1 MTKTLTFN
9 QALEASQGC
18 GQRHLLLGNGFSIS
32 RFPLFKYKSL
42 LKQSRFPG
50 DSKLPCVF
58 QSQDTTDFELVM
70 RRLDET
76 RDLLSVYLP
85 SQSDSISETN
95 DREKEVLRKTLIS
108 AITNN
113 HPKRP
118 DEISRKE
125 YGHCRKF
132 LQYFLGDSSRS
143 SAGDPTTTG
152 DSGRVFTLNYDLL
165 LYWTLMDEMPM
176 GNDGFWNDSQSRLLW
191 HGENQNVHYLHGALH
206 LFEKDDTVEKIKYAK
221 QTLREQIKGRIQ
233 SGRFPLFV
241 TEGDSSHKRKK
252 IEACPYLDHS
262 YQSFSDVVGKKESVL
277 FVFGHSLSD
286 QDSHILEQMINGSF
300 RHVFVGLFNGAGGDA
315 DIVRSRAEKLK
326 QQRKNSPLCV
336 QYYDAESANIW
347 NKQHQS

>member
-32 RFPLFKYKSL
+32 RFPLFNYKSL
-42 LKQSRFPG
+42 LKQSSFPD

-95 DREKEVLRKTLIS
+95 DREKEVLRNTLIS
-108 AITNN
+108 AITKN

-132 LQYFLGDSSRS
+132 LQYFLGKD
-143 SAGDPTTTG
+143 GG
-152 DSGRVFTLNYDLL
+152 HVFTLNYDLL
-165 LYWTLMDEMPM
+165 LYWTLMSSGPM
-176 GNDGFWNDSQSRLLW
+176 GKDGFRKSNSQLLW
-191 HGENQNVHYLHGALH
+191 VGGSQDVHYLHGALH
-206 LFEKDDTVEKIKYAK
+206 LFEKEDAVEKIKYDTK
-221 QTLREQIKGRIQ
+221 TLREQIKGRIQ
-233 SGRFPLFV
+233 EGQFPLFV
-241 TEGDSSHKRKK
+241 TEGDSNHKRKK
-252 IEACPYLDHS
+252 IEARPYLEHS
-262 YQSFSDVVGKKESVL
+262 YQHFSNVVGKEDTVL

-286 QDSHILEQMINGSF
+286 QDSHILERMIDGSF
-300 RHVFVGLFNGAGGDA
+300 RHLFVGLFNGAGGDA
-315 DIVRSRAEKLK
+315 DTVRSRAEKLK
-326 QQRKNSPLCV
+326 QQRKPNSPLCV